1 MNEIIEK
8 VEFFTERDRLDRKT
22 RQREIVY
29 KRAYLMYV
37 MRNQLLMTFQE
48 IGNRFNITHP
58 TVLYWS
64 NMVHFYLNQSKDQVY
79 INQIQ
84 EYLKA
89 FEGTKYT
96 PEYRNLE
103 EDILNCTST
112 YELKLI
118 KERIKENKYGNNDTD

>member
-29 KRAYLMYV
+29 KRAYLMYIL
-37 MRNQLLMTFQE
+37 RNQLLTFQE
-48 IGNRFNITHP
+48 IAERFNVTHP

-64 NMVHFYLNQSKDQVY
+64 NMVKFYLHESKDQVY
-79 INQIQ
+79 INHIQ

-103 EDILNCTST
+103 EEVLNCTST

-118 KERIKENKYGNNDTD
+118 KERIKENKYKTDVTM

>member
-1 MNEIIEK
+1 MNEIIDK
-8 VEFFTERDRLDRKT
+8 VKFFTERDRLDRKT

-48 IGNRFNITHP
+48 IGNRFNVTHP

-103 EDILNCTST
+103 EDILNCIST

-118 KERIKENKYGNNDTD
+118 KERIKENKYGNNDSY

>member
-37 MRNQLLMTFQE
+37 LRNQLLTFQE
-48 IGNRFNITHP
+48 IGDRFNVTHP

-64 NMVHFYLNQSKDQVY
+64 NMVKFYLHTSKDQVY
-79 INQIQ
+79 IDHIQ

-96 PEYRNLE
+96 PDYRNLE
-103 EDILNCTST
+103 EDVLNCTST

-118 KERIKENKYGNNDTD
+118 KERIKENKYKTDATI

>member
-1 MNEIIEK
+1 MNEIIDK
-8 VEFFTERDRLDRKT
+8 VKFFTERDRLDRKT

-48 IGNRFNITHP
+48 IGNRFNVTHP

-118 KERIKENKYGNNDTD
+118 KERIKENKYGNNDSY

>member
-1 MNEIIEK
+1 MNEIIDK

-37 MRNQLLMTFQE
+37 LRNQLLTFQE
-48 IGNRFNITHP
+48 IGDRFNVTHP

-64 NMVHFYLNQSKDQVY
+64 NMVKFYLHTSKDQVY
-79 INQIQ
+79 IDHIQ

-96 PEYRNLE
+96 PDYRNLE
-103 EDILNCTST
+103 EDVLNCTST

-118 KERIKENKYGNNDTD
+118 KERIKENKYNTDATI

>member
-8 VEFFTERDRLDRKT
+8 VEVFIQRDRLDRKS

-29 KRAYLMYV
+29 KRAYVMYV
-37 MRNQLLMTFQE
+37 LRNQLLTFQE
-48 IGNRFNITHP
+48 IADRFNVTHP

-64 NMVHFYLNQSKDQVY
+64 NMVKFYLHESKDKVY
-79 INQIQ
+79 IDHVQ
-84 EYLKA
+84 EYLQA

-96 PEYRNLE
+96 PEYRNLKE
-103 EDILNCTST
+103 EVLNCTST

-118 KERIKENKYGNNDTD
+118 KERIRENKYSNDTCN